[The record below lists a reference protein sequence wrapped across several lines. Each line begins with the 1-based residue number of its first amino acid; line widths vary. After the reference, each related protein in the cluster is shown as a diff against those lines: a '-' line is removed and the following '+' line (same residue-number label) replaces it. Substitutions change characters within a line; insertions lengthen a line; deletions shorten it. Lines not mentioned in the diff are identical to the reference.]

1 MALREIITRR
11 LFVLDAHYPRTIIA
25 GVFFFTLLILWKV
38 PGLEIDPGLR
48 SLVPR
53 DHPTVQNM
61 ELAEDLFSGSE
72 IVVIAIETDSLL
84 SERTL
89 TKFSALQDSLEAMD
103 LISRTA
109 SIYSQKHIV
118 PDDGGFG
125 IEPLFDDIPSDS
137 TGRALLLQTLHEGG
151 VIGNLVSEDLKL
163 MCFIAQIE
171 ASLDFDEIE
180 FREELF
186 RIIEEFEGPERIHL
200 ASPVISSAESINNVK
215 RDLRTFTPIAL
226 GLMIFLLLLSFRSWA
241 GIFLPLLV
249 VAFSILWTFGL
260 MAWLDLS
267 VPIIGG
273 LIPIMLIA
281 IANNYGIHII
291 SHYFEYTVMD
301 QELTRA
307 AILRR
312 TMSKLGMPIF
322 LAGTTT
328 IVSFMSLM
336 SHELSKVREI
346 GLLVSFGI
354 GVAFLLSLFLIP
366 SILILVPRPAYLSK
380 RKSMLLVNEFLVSWG
395 RFFTK
400 YRVPFLVTLFI
411 VVALFSLGIRDITID
426 TVPDHF
432 FPKNSKIRI
441 ANQVIS
447 RAFGG
452 STQLNILI
460 EGDIYDPS
468 VLSHIDKL
476 TDHIKQQNETV
487 TSTYSI
493 TDIIK
498 KMHFAFNNG
507 NYDSL
512 KIPEDREL
520 ITQYMFLY
528 SLTGDDDDFNLILD
542 DPDEPSYTQVFIRIG
557 EVHTEELMALVDDT
571 EDYVHAHYY
580 DDRPIKPML
589 SGPAALLG
597 AVSHLVVRG
606 QIISLAYASIIIF
619 VIMSFVFRSLVGGIL
634 ATLPMSLSVLMIF
647 GVLGNFGIPLNMTTS
662 LLTCILVGV
671 GVDYSVHFLWHLREH
686 IREGDTLEDA
696 IANTMKVSGKG
707 ILFNGIS
714 VVVGFSVLMYSVF
727 MPLKAFSV
735 LIMASIAFCL
745 IGGLAILPAMVSLI
759 DPKFLS
765 R

>member
-1 MALREIITRR
+1 MAFRDIITRR

-89 TKFSALQDSLEAMD
+89 TKFSALQDSLEAMG
-103 LISRTA
+103 LISRTV
-109 SIYSQKHIV
+109 SIYSQKYIV

-125 IEPLFDDIPSDS
+125 VEPLFDDIPSDS
-137 TGRALLLQTLHEGG
+137 AGRALLLQTLHESG

-163 MCFIAQIE
+163 MCFIAQVD

-200 ASPVISSAESINNVK
+200 ASPVISSAESIDNVR

-226 GLMIFLLLLSFRSWA
+226 GLMIFLLLLSFRSWI
-241 GIFLPLLV
+241 GIFLPLFV

-366 SILILVPRPAYLSK
+366 SILILVPRPTYLSK
-380 RKSMLLVNEFLVSWG
+380 RKSMLVVNEFLVSWG

-426 TVPDHF
+426 TVPDNF

-460 EGDIYDPS
+460 EGDIYDPI

-476 TDHIKQQNETV
+476 TDHVKQQNETV

-571 EDYVHAHYY
+571 EDYVHSHYY
-580 DDRPIKPML
+580 DDLPIKPML

-619 VIMSFVFRSLVGGIL
+619 VIMSFVFRSLIGGIL
-634 ATLPMSLSVLMIF
+634 ATLPMSLSVLLIF

-714 VVVGFSVLMYSVF
+714 VIVGFSVLMYSVF

>member
-137 TGRALLLQTLHEGG
+137 TGRALLLQTLHESG

-163 MCFIAQIE
+163 MCFIAQLA
-171 ASLDFDEIE
+171 ASLDFDEIK

-241 GIFLPLLV
+241 GIFLPLFV

-260 MAWLDLS
+260 MAWLNLS

-312 TMSKLGMPIF
+312 TMRKLGMPIF

-354 GVAFLLSLFLIP
+354 GIAFLLSLFLIP

-380 RKSMLLVNEFLVSWG
+380 RKSLLLVNEFLVSWG

-400 YRVPFLVTLFI
+400 YRVPFLVILFT
-411 VVALFSLGIRDITID
+411 VMVLFSLGIRDITID

>member
-89 TKFSALQDSLEAMD
+89 TKFSALQDSLEAMN

-354 GVAFLLSLFLIP
+354 GIAFLLSLFLIP

-400 YRVPFLVTLFI
+400 YRVPFLVILFT
-411 VVALFSLGIRDITID
+411 VMVLFSLGIRDITID
-426 TVPDHF
+426 TVPDNF

-476 TDHIKQQNETV
+476 TDHVKQQNETV

-571 EDYVHAHYY
+571 EDYVHSHYY
-580 DDRPIKPML
+580 DDLPIKPML

-714 VVVGFSVLMYSVF
+714 VIVGFSVLMYSVF

-759 DPKFLS
+759 NPKFLS

>member
-241 GIFLPLLV
+241 GIFLPLFV

-354 GVAFLLSLFLIP
+354 GIAFLLSLFLIP

-400 YRVPFLVTLFI
+400 YRVPFLVILFT
-411 VVALFSLGIRDITID
+411 VMVLFSLGIRDITID

>member
-89 TKFSALQDSLEAMD
+89 TKFSALQDSLEAMN

-354 GVAFLLSLFLIP
+354 GIAFLLSLFLIP

-400 YRVPFLVTLFI
+400 YRVPFLVILFT
-411 VVALFSLGIRDITID
+411 VMVLFSLGIRDITID

-619 VIMSFVFRSLVGGIL
+619 VIMSFVFRSLIGGIL
-634 ATLPMSLSVLMIF
+634 ATLPMALSVLLIF

>member
-1 MALREIITRR
+1 MAFRDIITRR

-89 TKFSALQDSLEAMD
+89 TKFSALQDSLEAMG
-103 LISRTA
+103 LISRTV
-109 SIYSQKHIV
+109 SIYSQKYIV

-125 IEPLFDDIPSDS
+125 VEPLFDDIPSDS
-137 TGRALLLQTLHEGG
+137 AGRALLLQTLHESG

-163 MCFIAQIE
+163 MCFIAQVD

-200 ASPVISSAESINNVK
+200 ASPVISSAESIDNVR

-226 GLMIFLLLLSFRSWA
+226 GLMIFLLLLSFRSWI
-241 GIFLPLLV
+241 GIFLPLFV

-366 SILILVPRPAYLSK
+366 SILILVPRPTYLSK

-426 TVPDHF
+426 TVPDNF

-460 EGDIYDPS
+460 EGDIYDPI

-476 TDHIKQQNETV
+476 TDHVKQQNETV

-528 SLTGDDDDFNLILD
+528 SLTGDDDDFDLILD

-571 EDYVHAHYY
+571 EDYVHSHYY
-580 DDRPIKPML
+580 DDLPIKPML

-619 VIMSFVFRSLVGGIL
+619 VIMSFVFRSLIGGIL
-634 ATLPMSLSVLMIF
+634 ATLPMALSVLLIF

-714 VVVGFSVLMYSVF
+714 VIVGFSVLMYSVF

>member
-89 TKFSALQDSLEAMD
+89 TKFSSLQDSLEAMD

-118 PDDGGFG
+118 PDDGGFSV
-125 IEPLFDDIPSDS
+125 EPLFDDIPSDS
-137 TGRALLLQTLHEGG
+137 TGRALLIQTLNESGM
-151 VIGNLVSEDLKL
+151 IGNLVSEDLKL

-171 ASLDFDEIE
+171 ASLEFDEIE

-241 GIFLPLLV
+241 GIFLPLFV

-354 GVAFLLSLFLIP
+354 GIAFLLSLFLIP
-366 SILILVPRPAYLSK
+366 SILILVPRPAYLNK

-400 YRVPFLVTLFI
+400 YRVPFLVILFT
-411 VVALFSLGIRDITID
+411 VMVLFSLGIRDITID

-432 FPKNSKIRI
+432 FPKNSKTRI

-476 TDHIKQQNETV
+476 TDHIKQQNATV

-507 NYDSL
+507 N
-512 KIPEDREL
+512 
-520 ITQYMFLY
+520 
-528 SLTGDDDDFNLILD
+528 
-542 DPDEPSYTQVFIRIG
+542 
-557 EVHTEELMALVDDT
+557 
-571 EDYVHAHYY
+571 
-580 DDRPIKPML
+580 
-589 SGPAALLG
+589 
-597 AVSHLVVRG
+597 
-606 QIISLAYASIIIF
+606 
-619 VIMSFVFRSLVGGIL
+619 
-634 ATLPMSLSVLMIF
+634 
-647 GVLGNFGIPLNMTTS
+647 
-662 LLTCILVGV
+662 
-671 GVDYSVHFLWHLREH
+671 
-686 IREGDTLEDA
+686 
-696 IANTMKVSGKG
+696 
-707 ILFNGIS
+707 
-714 VVVGFSVLMYSVF
+714 
-727 MPLKAFSV
+727 
-735 LIMASIAFCL
+735 
-745 IGGLAILPAMVSLI
+745 
-759 DPKFLS
+759 
-765 R
+765 

>member
-137 TGRALLLQTLHEGG
+137 TGRALLLQTLHESGM
-151 VIGNLVSEDLKL
+151 IGNLVSEDLKL

-241 GIFLPLLV
+241 GIFLPLFV

-354 GVAFLLSLFLIP
+354 GIAFLLSLFLIP

-400 YRVPFLVTLFI
+400 YRVPFLVILFT
-411 VVALFSLGIRDITID
+411 VMVLFSLGIRDITID

>member
-89 TKFSALQDSLEAMD
+89 TKFSALQDSLEAMN

-241 GIFLPLLV
+241 GIFLPLFV

-354 GVAFLLSLFLIP
+354 GIAFLLSLFLIP

-400 YRVPFLVTLFI
+400 YRVPFLVILFT
-411 VVALFSLGIRDITID
+411 VMVLFSLGIRDITID

-619 VIMSFVFRSLVGGIL
+619 VIMSFVFRSLIGGIL
-634 ATLPMSLSVLMIF
+634 ATLPMSISVLLIF

>member
-1 MALREIITRR
+1 MALRDIITRR
-11 LFVLDAHYPRTIIA
+11 IFVLDAHYPRTIIA

-89 TKFSALQDSLEAMD
+89 TKFSALQDSLEAMG
-103 LISRTA
+103 LISRTV
-109 SIYSQKHIV
+109 SIYSQKYIV

-125 IEPLFDDIPSDS
+125 VEPLFDDIPSDS
-137 TGRALLLQTLHEGG
+137 AGRALLLQTLHESG

-163 MCFIAQIE
+163 MCFIAQVD

-200 ASPVISSAESINNVK
+200 ASPVISSAESIDNVR

-226 GLMIFLLLLSFRSWA
+226 GLMIFLLLLSFRSWI
-241 GIFLPLLV
+241 GIFLPLFV

-366 SILILVPRPAYLSK
+366 SILILVPRPTYLSK

-426 TVPDHF
+426 TVPDNF

-460 EGDIYDPS
+460 EGDIYDPI

-476 TDHIKQQNETV
+476 TDHVKQQNETV

-571 EDYVHAHYY
+571 EDYVHSHYY
-580 DDRPIKPML
+580 DDLPIKPML

-619 VIMSFVFRSLVGGIL
+619 VIMSFVFRSLIGGIL
-634 ATLPMSLSVLMIF
+634 ATLPMSLSVLLIF

-714 VVVGFSVLMYSVF
+714 VIVGFSVLMYSVF

>member
-1 MALREIITRR
+1 MSLRGITQR
-11 LFVLDAHYPRTIIA
+11 LFVLDARYPRTIIA
-25 GVFFFTLLILWKV
+25 AVCFSTLLILWKI

-53 DHPTVQNM
+53 DHPIVQNM
-61 ELAEDLFSGSE
+61 ELVEDLFSGSE
-72 IVVIAIETDSLL
+72 IVVIAVETDSLL
-84 SERTL
+84 SKKTL
-89 TKFSALQDSLEAMD
+89 TKFSALQDSLEAIG

-109 SIYSQKHIV
+109 SIYNQNHIV
-118 PDDGGFG
+118 PDDGGFE
-125 IEPLFDDIPSDS
+125 IEPLFNEIPSDS
-137 TGRALLLQTLHEGG
+137 ASRILMLQTLHESG
-151 VIGNLVSEDLKL
+151 VIGNLVSEDIKI
-163 MCFIAQIE
+163 MCFIVQVA
-171 ASLDFDEIE
+171 ASLDFDEIK

-186 RIIEEFEGPERIHL
+186 RIVEKFQGPERIHL
-200 ASPVISSAESINNVK
+200 ASPIISSAESIDNVRK
-215 RDLRTFTPIAL
+215 DLRTFTPMAL
-226 GLMIFLLLLSFRSWA
+226 GLMIFLLLLSFRSWT
-241 GIFLPLLV
+241 GIFLPLFV
-249 VAFSILWTFGL
+249 VAFSIMWTFGL

-291 SHYFEYTVMD
+291 SHYYEYTILD

-312 TMSKLGMPIF
+312 TMNRLGMPIF
-322 LAGTTT
+322 LAGATT
-328 IVSFMSLM
+328 IISFMSLM

-354 GVAFLLSLFLIP
+354 AVAFLLSLFLIP
-366 SILILVPRPAYLSK
+366 SILILVPRPTYLSK
-380 RKSMLLVNEFLVSWG
+380 RKSMHVVNEFLVSWG
-395 RFFTK
+395 RFFSK
-400 YRVPFLVTLFI
+400 YRVPFLVILFI
-411 VVALFSLGIRDITID
+411 GMLWFSLGIRDITID

-432 FPKNSKIRI
+432 FPKDSKIRI

-460 EGDIYDPS
+460 EGDIYDPV

-476 TDHIKQQNETV
+476 TNHIKQKNEMV

-493 TDIIK
+493 VDFIK
-498 KMHFAFNNG
+498 KMHSAFHNG
-507 NYDSL
+507 NTDSL

-520 ITQYMFLY
+520 IVQYMFLY
-528 SLTGDDDDFNLILD
+528 TLAGNEDDFNLILD
-542 DPDEPSYTQVFIRIG
+542 DPDEPSFTQAFIRIG
-557 EVHTEELMALVDDT
+557 EVHTVELMALVDDT
-571 EDYVHAHYY
+571 EDYIHAHYY
-580 DDRPIKPML
+580 DNHPIKPML
-589 SGPAALLG
+589 AGPAALLG

-606 QIISLAYASIIIF
+606 QIFSLAVASIIIF
-619 VIMSFVFRSLVGGIL
+619 IIMSIIFRSLVGGIL
-634 ATLPMSLSVLMIF
+634 ATLPMSLSVLLIF
-647 GVLGNFGIPLNMTTS
+647 GLLGNFGIPLNMTTS

-671 GVDYSVHFLWHLREH
+671 GVDYSVHFLWHLREY
-686 IREGDTLEDA
+686 IREKYILEDA

-707 ILFNGIS
+707 ILFNGVS
-714 VVVGFSVLMYSVF
+714 VIVGFSVLMYSVF

-759 DPKFLS
+759 NPKFLYK
-765 R
+765 

>member
-1 MALREIITRR
+1 MAFRDIITRR

-89 TKFSALQDSLEAMD
+89 TKFSALQDSLEAMG
-103 LISRTA
+103 LISRTV
-109 SIYSQKHIV
+109 SIYSQKYIV

-125 IEPLFDDIPSDS
+125 VEPLFDDIPSDS
-137 TGRALLLQTLHEGG
+137 AGRALLLQTLHESG

-163 MCFIAQIE
+163 MCFIAQVD

-200 ASPVISSAESINNVK
+200 ASPVISSAESIDNVR

-226 GLMIFLLLLSFRSWA
+226 GLMIFLLLLSFRSWI
-241 GIFLPLLV
+241 GIFLPLFV

-366 SILILVPRPAYLSK
+366 SILILVPRPTYLSK

-426 TVPDHF
+426 TVPDNF

-460 EGDIYDPS
+460 EGDIYDPI

-476 TDHIKQQNETV
+476 TDHVKQQNETV

-571 EDYVHAHYY
+571 EDYVHSHYY
-580 DDRPIKPML
+580 DDLPIKPML
-589 SGPAALLG
+589 AGPAALLG

-619 VIMSFVFRSLVGGIL
+619 VIMSFVFRSLIGGIL
-634 ATLPMSLSVLMIF
+634 ATLPMALSVLLIF

-714 VVVGFSVLMYSVF
+714 VIVGFSVLMYSVF

>member
-137 TGRALLLQTLHEGG
+137 TGRALLLQTLHESG

-241 GIFLPLLV
+241 GIFLPLFV

-312 TMSKLGMPIF
+312 TMRKLGMPIF

-354 GVAFLLSLFLIP
+354 GIAFLLSLFLIP
-366 SILILVPRPAYLSK
+366 SILILVPRPTYLSK

-400 YRVPFLVTLFI
+400 YRVPFLVILFT
-411 VVALFSLGIRDITID
+411 VMVLFSLGIRDITID

-476 TDHIKQQNETV
+476 TNHIKQQNETV

-634 ATLPMSLSVLMIF
+634 ATLPMSLSVLLIF

>member
-137 TGRALLLQTLHEGG
+137 TGRALLLQTLHEGS

-171 ASLDFDEIE
+171 ASLEFDEIE

-186 RIIEEFEGPERIHL
+186 KIIEEFEGPERIHL

-226 GLMIFLLLLSFRSWA
+226 GLMIFLLLLSFRSWT

-354 GVAFLLSLFLIP
+354 GIAFLLSLFLIP

-400 YRVPFLVTLFI
+400 YRVPFLVILFT
-411 VVALFSLGIRDITID
+411 VMVLFSLGIRDITID

-447 RAFGG
+447 HAFGG

-476 TDHIKQQNETV
+476 TNHIKQQNETV

-686 IREGDTLEDA
+686 IREGETLEDA